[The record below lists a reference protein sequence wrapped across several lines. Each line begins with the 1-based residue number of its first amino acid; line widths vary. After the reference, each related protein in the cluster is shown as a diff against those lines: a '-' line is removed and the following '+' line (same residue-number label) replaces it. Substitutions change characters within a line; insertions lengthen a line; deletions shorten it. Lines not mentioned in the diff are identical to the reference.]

1 MECKIKQNRVG
12 LKENE
17 LSWEKTFEVFLD
29 AVSILLSCPPSEVR
43 EANLS
48 KFDKIFLLG
57 TLCNICE
64 TLLTQCNSEFKPNYA
79 AYMLILRYRCHI
91 AYGFLSQRKI
101 EQVVRLDVYHPQ
113 EGPQI
118 IYCLL
123 WQKIKGT
130 WGFNLHIHWFSIC
143 CRVFWLLFFFWSCCI
158 QVNLWNT

>member
-1 MECKIKQNRVG
+1 M
-12 LKENE
+12 
-17 LSWEKTFEVFLD
+17 
-29 AVSILLSCPPSEVR
+29 
-43 EANLS
+43 S

-64 TLLTQCNSEFKPNYA
+64 TLLTQCNSEFKPNYT

-123 WQKIKGT
+123 
-130 WGFNLHIHWFSIC
+130 
-143 CRVFWLLFFFWSCCI
+143 
-158 QVNLWNT
+158 